1 MVIIH
6 KFFVCLPEG
15 IIKDLCR
22 SQVTE
27 VGFWGSNSAGPNSR
41 DQGSSGWRGS
51 FNSTWSLG
59 GLSGMAGCWFHC
71 VDSKN
76 ARAFR
81 RGKTPQIPLRLQHT
95 STYFNILQPWS
106 KNEATSDISQSL
118 RALNR
123 VSAPIFGQL
132 PHFGDPRM
140 IPEVHIFF

>member
-51 FNSTWSLG
+51 STPLG
-59 GLSGMAGCWFHC
+59 VSVGFREWLAAGFTALIQRTPGRFD
-71 VDSKN
+71 VVNASDS
-76 ARAFR
+76 
-81 RGKTPQIPLRLQHT
+81 TQT

-140 IPEVHIFF
+140 IPEVHIFFN